1 MNRIHLKKSRIIKKN
16 LKEINLEQE
25 VSKKGVTLST

>member
-1 MNRIHLKKSRIIKKN
+1 MNRIHIKKSRIIKKN

-25 VSKKGVTLST
+25 VSKKGVTVST